1 MFHSAYSLALIA
13 LLLPGAVALLLAT
26 VPALRHRV
34 TAIVFSVLAALTSL
48 GSAILLVLGQLTPT
62 PPQLWTVPWLPQAGA
77 PLAEIGLRI
86 DGISASMLLVVTFV
100 ASCVQIFSIGYMH
113 DESKEAQGRYFTY
126 HSLFLTAMNI
136 LVLAPNLLQLFLGWE
151 LVGVTSYLL
160 IGYYFKKPS
169 AAKAAVKAFWVT
181 KFADMGLLIGL
192 LIGSR

>member
-86 DGISASMLLVVTFV
+86 DGISVDAAGGVTF
-100 ASCVQIFSIGYMH
+100 G
-113 DESKEAQGRYFTY
+113 
-126 HSLFLTAMNI
+126 
-136 LVLAPNLLQLFLGWE
+136 
-151 LVGVTSYLL
+151 GVMRADFL
-160 IGYYFKKPS
+160 IGYG
-169 AAKAAVKAFWVT
+169 A
-181 KFADMGLLIGL
+181 
-192 LIGSR
+192 